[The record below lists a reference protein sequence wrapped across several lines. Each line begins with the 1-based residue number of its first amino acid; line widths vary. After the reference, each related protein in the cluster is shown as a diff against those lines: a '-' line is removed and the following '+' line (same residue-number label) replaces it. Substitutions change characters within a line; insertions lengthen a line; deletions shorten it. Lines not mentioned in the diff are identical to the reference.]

1 MQAMRA
7 DLASVT
13 SSLAA
18 CLDGSIESL
27 ARIPHG
33 PAGDW
38 EGLIR
43 AACRELVLPALGGR
57 LREVGVQ
64 PPPEVAEFLA
74 TVEELNCARN
84 IQILDEMR
92 TITSILN
99 GEGIEP
105 VALKGAAFLLAGV
118 YPEPGCR
125 YLCDL
130 DLLVPHSDLP
140 AAAEALERAGYRQ
153 DGRDAMARFRHH
165 YPQLQL
171 PCAEGVCGVPV
182 ELHHSLGHGVSRR
195 ILSGEEMVRGSQLV
209 EWNGVRIRVPSPE
222 HLATHL
228 ILHSQ
233 VHHSYSERIWP
244 PIRAM
249 YDLAV
254 LDRHF
259 GPRIPWADIHRRF
272 RSCGHQS
279 TLLLHLLQVRKT
291 LGMPLPFAFELGWSG
306 RARWLRR
313 QALNR
318 WPALRM
324 ADPIYLASAT
334 LSRRIQFLT
343 SIISAP
349 GGWKSAAQTLVRP
362 GFYRRLLAEIVLR

>member
-1 MQAMRA
+1 MKALHS
-7 DLASVT
+7 DLA
-13 SSLAA
+13 SLAA
-18 CLDGSIESL
+18 CLDGSFESR

-33 PAGDW
+33 PEGDW

-43 AACRELVLPALGGR
+43 AASRELVLPALSR
-57 LREVGVQ
+57 CFRRIGVE

-74 TVEELNCARN
+74 TVEDLNSSRN
-84 IQILDEMR
+84 IRILEEMW
-92 TITSILN
+92 TIASILN
-99 GEGIEP
+99 GLGIEP

-130 DLLVPHSDLP
+130 DLLVSQSDLR
-140 AAAEALERAGYRQ
+140 AAAEALERDGYRQ

-165 YPQLQL
+165 YPQLQR
-171 PCAEGVCGVPV
+171 PSAEGAGSAPV

-195 ILSGEEMVRGSQLV
+195 ILSGGEMMRGSQLV
-209 EWNGVRIRVPSPE
+209 EWKGVRIRVPSPE

-233 VHHSYSERIWP
+233 VHHCYSERIWP

-259 GPRIPWADIHRRF
+259 GPRLDWADVERRF
-272 RSCGHQS
+272 QSCGQRS

-291 LGMPLPFAFELGWSG
+291 LGMPLPFAFDLGWIG
-306 RARWLRR
+306 RAQWMRR

-324 ADPIYLASAT
+324 ADPVYLASAT

-343 SIISAP
+343 SIVSAP

-362 GFYRRLLAEIVLR
+362 GFYRRLLSEIVLR